1 LNPYSGLKGLR
12 REVWVLFA
20 AALVNRAGTMA
31 LPFLVLFLTRAR
43 EWPAQRAGLA
53 LTAFGLGSLLTAP
66 LSGRLADRIGA
77 GRVLKASL
85 LLCGLLMVLVPYVR
99 GTAATLALV
108 FAWAVVGD
116 AYRPA
121 NMALLS
127 HLSDPEQRK
136 SAYALNRLAL
146 NLGMSIG
153 PAVGG
158 FLAAYSY
165 AALFWVDGATSFLA
179 GMVALLFLG
188 PSLPVPTPGEET
200 GGRPPASALRD
211 GRFLA
216 FMALLL
222 PVGLVFFQLSGAL
235 PLFVVHDLKLGEA
248 AFGILFTVNT
258 LLIVVLE
265 IPLTGAT
272 ARWPHGV
279 TLPLG
284 AALVGI
290 GFAATAL
297 ATGFWSAAAS
307 VVVWTFGEMV
317 LFPASNAAVS
327 DLAPPQRRGEYM
339 GLYSATFSLSLAAGP
354 YLGTALLAARGP
366 AVLWSL
372 CGLLCLV
379 SAVGMGLLWRR
390 RGSVG

>member
-1 LNPYSGLKGLR
+1 MNPWSGLKGLR

-43 EWPAQRAGLA
+43 EWPAERAGLA

-85 LLCGLLMVLVPYVR
+85 LLCGLLMVLVPHVQ
-99 GTAATLALV
+99 GTSATLALIFV
-108 FAWAVVGD
+108 WAVVGD

-136 SAYALNRLAL
+136 SAFALNRLAL

-153 PAVGG
+153 PALGG

-165 AALFWVDGATSFLA
+165 EALFWVDGATSFLA
-179 GMVALLFLG
+179 GLVALFFLG
-188 PSLPVPTPGEET
+188 P
-200 GGRPPASALRD
+200 GGPAERAADGTAGPQPPSALRD

-235 PLFVVHDLKLGEA
+235 PLFVVRDLALGEA

-258 LLIVVLE
+258 VLIVVLE
-265 IPLTGAT
+265 IPLTGLT

-284 AALVGI
+284 ATLVGI
-290 GFAATAL
+290 GFAAMAL
-297 ATGFWSAAAS
+297 ATGFWTAAAT
-307 VVVWTFGEMV
+307 VLVWTFGEMV

-327 DLAPPQRRGEYM
+327 DLAPPQRQGEYM
-339 GLYSATFSLSLAAGP
+339 GIYSATFSLALAAGP
-354 YLGTALLAARGP
+354 YFGTALLEARGP
-366 AVLWSL
+366 VVLWIL
-372 CGLLCLV
+372 CGLLSLL
-379 SAVGMGLLWRR
+379 SAVGMGLLWRKR
-390 RGSVG
+390 EAGE

>member
-1 LNPYSGLKGLR
+1 MNPWSGLRGLR

-31 LPFLVLFLTRAR
+31 LPFLVLYLTRAR
-43 EWPAQRAGLA
+43 EWPAERAGLA

-66 LSGRLADRIGA
+66 LSGRLADRVGA

-99 GTAATLALV
+99 GTAATLALI
-108 FAWAVVGD
+108 FTWAVVGD

-136 SAYALNRLAL
+136 SAFALNRLAL

-153 PAVGG
+153 PALGG

-165 AALFWVDGATSFLA
+165 TSLFWVDGVTSCLA
-179 GMVALLFLG
+179 GLVALLFLG
-188 PSLPVPTPGEET
+188 ASPPETKADGGGAPV
-200 GGRPPASALRD
+200 PASALRD

-235 PLFVVHDLKLGEA
+235 PLFVVRDLKLGEA

-258 LLIVVLE
+258 ILIVVLE

-284 AALVGI
+284 AALVGL
-290 GFAATAL
+290 GFATTSL

-327 DLAPPQRRGEYM
+327 DLAPAQRRGEYM
-339 GLYSATFSLSLAAGP
+339 GLYSATFSLALAAGP
-354 YLGTALLAARGP
+354 YLGTALLTARGP
-366 AVLWSL
+366 VVLWSL
-372 CGLLCLV
+372 CGLLCLL
-379 SAVGMGLLWRR
+379 SSVGMALLWRNPGA
-390 RGSVG
+390 RG